1 MSYFVQEKYLVD
13 VIKVE
18 DVITAMRFG
27 RFGRED
33 GALIMITQS
42 RSSLMAMFLIIYY
55 TYMKII

>member
-13 VIKVE
+13 VIKVK